1 MTILESRCVGWV
13 VSYHRCSCETH
24 LDQLGFQLLLQVVGL
39 RRSGATGPQ
48 LDSQRSQLP
57 AGLHSRWTFITN
69 VDTKLIVR
77 TFWTTY
83 LSDAQVCW
91 QYGICACS
99 HQTTWWTE
107 SFEYINLKTEQ
118 QQYRN
123 SVTHLESQAG
133 CSLVAVRTV
142 ESVGI
147 AVAEMPTGHGE
158 SLYQICEKNISF
170 KSRTLNS
177 WSLPLWRCHQV
188 AHQGWKY
195 WVCPS
200 LSWHWESAG

>member
-1 MTILESRCVGWV
+1 MSGISEPGETEIWNKCRYTSIVKNRQWKQKLTRVTTSELRGLKTTLTFDMTILESRCVGWV

-83 LSDAQVCW
+83 LSNAQVCW

-118 QQYRN
+118 
-123 SVTHLESQAG
+123 
-133 CSLVAVRTV
+133 
-142 ESVGI
+142 
-147 AVAEMPTGHGE
+147 
-158 SLYQICEKNISF
+158 
-170 KSRTLNS
+170 
-177 WSLPLWRCHQV
+177 
-188 AHQGWKY
+188 
-195 WVCPS
+195 
-200 LSWHWESAG
+200 